1 MKYINP
7 CSSFRVLRAI
17 LLVACLFFSIGVHA
31 QDSQRP
37 ALVKF
42 ATAPI
47 APYQVVGEGGKLI
60 GSALPVIEC
69 MMRNLEIPYTVDVF
83 PWGRAQQNVEL
94 GDHDAF
100 FVASQ
105 NRVRDSYAQLS
116 EPLFAG
122 TRSWVFRKGE
132 GEDPETPAF
141 KENAFVGTVR
151 GTNMHT
157 MLDAF
162 YGNVVLKDREYDLIQ
177 LLLADRLKAV
187 LMTNDMFHHIRRLYD
202 LNEDDFDFVTSSQR
216 PLGVYISDAFIERY
230 PSFMS
235 AFNKSVPA
243 CRPRLYK

>member
-69 MMRNLEIPYTVDVF
+69 IMRNLEIPYTVDVF

-132 GEDPETPAF
+132 GEDPESLLKRF
-141 KENAFVGTVR
+141 QN
-151 GTNMHT
+151 T
-157 MLDAF
+157 MQRSGILRELRNRRFFRSKGEQARLDRQRS
-162 YGNVVLKDREYDLIQ
+162 LR
-177 LLLADRLKAV
+177 R
-187 LMTNDMFHHIRRLYD
+187 IRRRR
-202 LNEDDFDFVTSSQR
+202 NR
-216 PLGVYISDAFIERY
+216 A
-230 PSFMS
+230 
-235 AFNKSVPA
+235 
-243 CRPRLYK
+243 